1 MDFFFSFDPFQNNS
15 KKVDKME
22 IQLCATAA
30 RLSNCNFVYKEKVVA
45 IVNGQININATE

>member
-1 MDFFFSFDPFQNNS
+1 
-15 KKVDKME
+15 ME

-30 RLSNCNFVYKEKVVA
+30 QLSNCNFVYKEKVVA